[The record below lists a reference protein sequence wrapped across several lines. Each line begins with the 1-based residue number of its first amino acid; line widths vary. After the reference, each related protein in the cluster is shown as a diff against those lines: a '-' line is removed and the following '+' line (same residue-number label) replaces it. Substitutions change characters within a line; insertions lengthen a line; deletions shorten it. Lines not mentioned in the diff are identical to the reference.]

1 MKPLL
6 TLIAAV
12 ARNGIIGRDN
22 TLPWRLPEDLKH
34 FKALTTGHPIV
45 MGRKTWESLG
55 RPLPGRHNI
64 VITRD
69 ATYHAEGATVVNSLE
84 DALHLAND
92 AEELF
97 VIGGAEIYRL
107 ALPLADRLQL
117 TELDADFAGDTHFPD
132 VYRSSWRE
140 TMRERHSSAAGL
152 DYAFVTYERATQ
164 ST

>member
-22 TLPWRLPEDLKH
+22 ALPWRLPEDLKH

-45 MGRKTWESLG
+45 MGRKTWKSLG

-64 VITRD
+64 VVTRD
-69 ATYHAEGATVVNSLE
+69 ALYRAEGVTVVNSLE
-84 DALHLAND
+84 DALRLASD
-92 AEELF
+92 SGELF
-97 VIGGAEIYRL
+97 VIGGAEVYRL
-107 ALPLADRLQL
+107 ALPLADRLQF
-117 TELDADFAGDTHFPD
+117 TEIDADFDGDTYFPVFD
-132 VYRSSWRE
+132 RAAWRE
-140 TMRERHSSAAGL
+140 TSRERHRSASGF
-152 DYAFVTYERATQ
+152 DYAFVTYERSTQ